1 MTDMT
6 QDLNFL
12 QGVKVVDFTQFEA
25 GTTCTEVL
33 AWFGAEV
40 VKIENP
46 GRGDPGRRLRPGKP
60 DDDPWYFHQFNVN
73 KKSLTINL
81 KSPKGLELVKDMI
94 KQADIVAENMAPGT
108 IERLGLDYDTVKQIN
123 PGIIYCQIKGFGT
136 GSPHES
142 GLAFDMIAQAAG
154 GPISVTGEP
163 DRPPVKPGL
172 SFGDTGT
179 GMLMAA
185 TILGALHERNRT
197 GKGRRLQVAMQDA
210 MIHYMRTCFATMART
225 GKAAPRNGAKSGGGN
240 NAPSGLYPS
249 KGDGSN
255 DYVYLT
261 TSRANPE
268 HWTRLMKLIGRE
280 ELIDDP
286 RFATGNDRVA
296 HGKELDAIIGE
307 WTKQH
312 SKRDAMEKLI
322 AVGVPAGAVFD
333 TMELQNEPTFAERGL
348 MQTVTHHN
356 GDFKMASWP
365 VRVDGKTV
373 RLKGSPALGG
383 DTAEVLQSWLGIDA
397 GGIAALKGE
406 GVL

>member
-1 MTDMT
+1 MSDIT
-6 QDLNFL
+6 QDFNFL

-25 GTTCTEVL
+25 GTTSTEVL

-81 KSPKGLELVKDMI
+81 KSPKGLDLVKEML
-94 KQADIVAENMAPGT
+94 KKADVTVENMAPGT
-108 IERLGLDYDTVKQIN
+108 IERLGLDYESVKRLN
-123 PGIIYCQIKGFGT
+123 PGIIYCQVKGFGT
-136 GSPHES
+136 GSPHEK

-197 GKGRRLQVAMQDA
+197 GEGRRLQVAMQDA

-225 GKAAPRNGAKSGGGN
+225 GRAARRNGAKSGGGN
-240 NAPSGLYPS
+240 NAPSGLYPA
-249 KGDGSN
+249 KGGGAN

-268 HWTRLMKLIGRE
+268 HWSRLMKLIGRE

-286 RFATGNDRVA
+286 RFATGDARVQNSD
-296 HGKELDAIIGE
+296 ELDGIIGQ
-307 WTKQH
+307 WTVQH
-312 SKRDAMEKLI
+312 DKRDAMEKLI
-322 AVGVPAGAVFD
+322 AIGVPAGAVFD
-333 TMELQNEPTFAERGL
+333 TMELQNEPSFEARGF
-348 MQTVTHHN
+348 MQHVRHHN
-356 GDFKMASWP
+356 GDDKMAAWP

-373 RLKGSPALGG
+373 RLKGAPALGQH
-383 DTAEVLQSWLGIDA
+383 TEEVLGNWLGIATAD
-397 GGIAALKGE
+397 IETLRKD
-406 GVL
+406 GVF